1 MTPFER
7 HVGKLVSLDRDN
19 IDTDAIIPK
28 QFMKSVSRTGL
39 GPHVFDAWR
48 YKDEGYF
55 GKPVAERDPEPGFI
69 LNNPLY
75 TDATVLVTG
84 KNFGCGSSR
93 EHAPW
98 ALQEF
103 GFRVLIAEGFADIFY
118 NNCCKIGLLPIVM
131 SESDIKQLHA
141 LTASNPGLA
150 VKIDLI
156 ERCVKVVDGEFFP
169 FDIDEVVRRDF
180 INGIDEV
187 SATLKHAEE
196 IRQFETKHITMH
208 RWI

>member
-1 MTPFER
+1 MAPFETY
-7 HVGKLVSLDRDN
+7 VGQPVSLNRDN

-28 QFMKSVSRTGL
+28 QFMKSITRTGL

-48 YKDEGYF
+48 YRDEGYF
-55 GKPVAERDPEPGFI
+55 GKAVAERDPEPGFI
-69 LNNPLY
+69 LNNPAY
-75 TDATVLVTG
+75 TNATVLVTG

-103 GFRVLIAEGFADIFY
+103 GFRVLIAQGFADIFF
-118 NNCCKIGLLPIVM
+118 NNCCKIGLLPIVLN
-131 SESDIKQLHA
+131 ESDIKRLHA
-141 LTASNPGLA
+141 LTESNPALT
-150 VKIDLI
+150 VEIDLI
-156 ERCVKVVDGEFFP
+156 NRCVKLAGGEFFL

-187 SATLKHAEE
+187 SSTLMHSEE
-196 IRQFETKHITMH
+196 IKQFEARHIATR

>member
-7 HVGKLVSLDRDN
+7 HVGKPVSLDRDN

-55 GKPVAERDPEPGFI
+55 GKPVGERDPERGFI

-75 TDATVLVTG
+75 TNATVLVTG

-103 GFRVLIAEGFADIFY
+103 GFRVLIAESFADIFY

-141 LTASNPGLA
+141 LTATNPGLV

-156 ERCVKVVDGEFFP
+156 ERCVKVVDGKVFL
-169 FDIDEVVRRDF
+169 FDIDEAVRRDF

-187 SATLKHAEE
+187 SATLIHAEE
-196 IRQFETKHITMH
+196 IRQFETKHITMR